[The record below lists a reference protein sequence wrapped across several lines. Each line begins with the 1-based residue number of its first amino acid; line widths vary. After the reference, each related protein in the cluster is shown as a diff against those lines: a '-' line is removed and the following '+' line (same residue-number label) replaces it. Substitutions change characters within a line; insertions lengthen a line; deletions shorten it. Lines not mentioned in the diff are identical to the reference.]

1 MAKRKGDDSLDE
13 DEKDGENLS
22 KEKNPSEEKKEGKLI
37 LVKSIHKNVDIMV
50 CGTLVTFDSEGQA
63 NVEKHIAE
71 YLKGVPGY
79 NL

>member
-1 MAKRKGDDSLDE
+1 MAKQKGEESLLDQE
-13 DEKDGENLS
+13 NDGENLS
-22 KEKNPSEEKKEGKLI
+22 KEQETSKEKKEGKLV
-37 LVKSIHKNVDIMV
+37 LVKSIHKSVDIMV